1 VPTVAP
7 LLSTRERW
15 VLGAVAAGGL
25 AVLPLDR
32 PIAQELREAHV
43 QGVDGVRGAADALNL
58 LGGPGLAMLGVG
70 SYAVGRATGSP
81 ALTTL
86 GVHTTTAVVAATAVA
101 GVVKGVAGRQ
111 RPYVDA
117 GDPDLFGAGRGFSR
131 SSRTSFPSGHTTAA
145 FALAA
150 AATEETRHLWPD
162 HVRLVG
168 SLAYGTAGAVGLA
181 RVYDGKHWPSDV
193 VVGAGLGTLT
203 GLVTSRY
210 LWRHPHNRLDRWLS
224 GAAVTPSPG
233 GDGIALAVRVR

>member
-1 VPTVAP
+1 M
-7 LLSTRERW
+7 
-15 VLGAVAAGGL
+15 
-25 AVLPLDR
+25 
-32 PIAQELREAHV
+32 
-43 QGVDGVRGAADALNL
+43 DGVRGAADALNL